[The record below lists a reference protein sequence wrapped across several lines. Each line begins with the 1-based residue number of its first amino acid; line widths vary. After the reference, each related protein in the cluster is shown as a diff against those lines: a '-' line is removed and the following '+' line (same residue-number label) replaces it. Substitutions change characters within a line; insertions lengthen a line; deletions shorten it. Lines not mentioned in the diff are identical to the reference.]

1 LIYRFEDFSLD
12 GDRRELRRG
21 SEIVAIEPQVFD
33 VLEFLIANR
42 ERVVS
47 NDGLIQA
54 VWQGRIVSDGTVSTR
69 INAVRHALG
78 DSGAHQR
85 LIRTLPRKGYR
96 FAGVIRPES
105 GNGKPSDL
113 ATPIADV
120 PLILPDKPSIAVLP
134 FVNMSGDP
142 EQEYFTDGLTEDIL
156 TELSR
161 FHSLFVIA
169 RDSSFAYKGKSPDT
183 RQVGREL
190 GVRYVLEGSIRKSSN
205 RIRVTGQLI
214 DTLTGNH
221 IWAERY
227 DRVLEDI
234 FAVQEEVT
242 RAIVAAITPQ
252 IETTEQLKAA
262 RPRPGHLS
270 AYEMA
275 LRARAHLCEA
285 QDKEDRTI
293 LEQSIREA
301 KQALAID
308 PNCVTAL
315 HALAWDHGHALF
327 LGWATDREHA
337 LQQAMWATTRAIELD
352 SADAHGY
359 ALRAGGIIHR
369 QQWDRYAEALAD
381 ARRAHEMN
389 PNDTTILR
397 ILGFL
402 EALAGEPERGI
413 EHLHQVMRLNP
424 RDPHSHHTQNT
435 IATACFGA
443 KRYAEGI
450 DWSSRALR
458 DRPKMISAYSIV
470 VLNFVGAGEV
480 GKAKAMFETLQKLA
494 PEYVRSRLKG
504 TWAYGRPE
512 DRRRA
517 TTFIRI
523 AAGLEDPSSADALR

>member
-275 LRARAHLCEA
+275 LRANSLFAKPNKRW
-285 QDKEDRTI
+285 QSTRT
-293 LEQSIREA
+293 A
-301 KQALAID
+301 
-308 PNCVTAL
+308 
-315 HALAWDHGHALF
+315 
-327 LGWATDREHA
+327 
-337 LQQAMWATTRAIELD
+337 
-352 SADAHGY
+352 
-359 ALRAGGIIHR
+359 
-369 QQWDRYAEALAD
+369 
-381 ARRAHEMN
+381 
-389 PNDTTILR
+389 
-397 ILGFL
+397 
-402 EALAGEPERGI
+402 
-413 EHLHQVMRLNP
+413 
-424 RDPHSHHTQNT
+424 
-435 IATACFGA
+435 
-443 KRYAEGI
+443 
-450 DWSSRALR
+450 
-458 DRPKMISAYSIV
+458 
-470 VLNFVGAGEV
+470 
-480 GKAKAMFETLQKLA
+480 
-494 PEYVRSRLKG
+494 
-504 TWAYGRPE
+504 
-512 DRRRA
+512 
-517 TTFIRI
+517 
-523 AAGLEDPSSADALR
+523 

>member
-1 LIYRFEDFSLD
+1 MIYRFEDFSLD

-21 SEIVAIEPQVFD
+21 REIIAIEPQVFD

-169 RDSSFAYKGKSPDT
+169 RDSSFSYKGKSPDI
-183 RQVGREL
+183 RQVGRDL

-337 LQQAMWATTRAIELD
+337 LQEAMWATTRAIELD

-359 ALRAGGIIHR
+359 ALRAAGIICR

-424 RDPHSHHTQNT
+424 RDPYSHHTQNT

-494 PEYVRSRLKG
+494 PEYVRSRLEG
-504 TWAYGRPE
+504 TWAYGRSE